1 MKAVMTFNGDNVV
14 CLENQNDD
22 TNALYLH
29 SVSDGQVCINCI
41 GHGLIVLDPDHN
53 TVLVDP
59 DWYLDSDIIM
69 SVGGCTYTVRHPVSQ
84 DGEMMAQ
91 KTGAYEYLIVF
102 QPYATAKIIVDAM
115 LSETS
120 KNPVQNRVI
129 TERLNELF
137 TYVSNGKRLVAS
149 AITDKGVE
157 TASDAT
163 FAVMA
168 ENIRAISSGGTHTA
182 GAYSVV
188 VPIYYGSSDGISGAY
203 EILD

>member
-1 MKAVMTFNGDNVV
+1 
-14 CLENQNDD
+14 
-22 TNALYLH
+22 
-29 SVSDGQVCINCI
+29 
-41 GHGLIVLDPDHN
+41 
-53 TVLVDP
+53 
-59 DWYLDSDIIM
+59 
-69 SVGGCTYTVRHPVSQ
+69 
-84 DGEMMAQ
+84 MAQ